1 MNNSNVKINEI
12 LLSMIS
18 FEPLENIK
26 KYYIANKKLIDFNYQ
41 NNKIINDS
49 ILYERMDVIEWLST
63 FVKIFEL
70 PSYKNYI
77 EQCVF
82 MNNVDLLQWFYNY
95 NSAFFSDLTNNEDNL
110 SKYEN
115 CIKQCIST
123 DNIDLLR
130 WFYNFTLIA
139 FTNLINKNDDIFL
152 FMCQHNAI
160 KCWDLIKTVI
170 VGYNVKIE
178 ENVIVDKWKNNDVL
192 FYIFYETAEERSDW
206 SNTSCFSSENWYL
219 RQILKIEDTENLIK
233 KLDLM
238 TDKEFMP
245 STCGMF
251 DKTIID
257 SSKRNS
263 KHCTHKINAKISNFD
278 SLVKP
283 MCKIE
288 NLEKSFKKTYDF
300 NETTIFSFKNSKIL
314 LDEQF
319 EVIKYNIG
327 GKFDMH
333 VDSKQN
339 MYHNHTL
346 LLFPPQKIE
355 GGELIVKYGY
365 CDSMVNKQT
374 EKIIKPHENLWTIVL
389 FPIGVF
395 HASKPVLSGEKITL
409 KGTAY
414 INNIHR
420 IKVIE
425 ERVNYGTLHSYG
437 LADGSYRRNYSN
449 KFYDEKSCWKD
460 DLDLDDVINATF
472 VGCDEEW

>member
-1 MNNSNVKINEI
+1 
-12 LLSMIS
+12 MIS

-77 EQCVF
+77 KQCVF

-95 NSAFFSDLTNNEDNL
+95 NSAFFSDLTNNKNNL

-192 FYIFYETAEERSDW
+192 FYIFHETAEETSTY
-206 SNTSCFSSENWYL
+206 SNISCISSEIWNS
-219 RQILKIEDTENLIK
+219 RQLLKIENAEILIRQLK
-233 KLDLM
+233 SM
-238 TDKEFMP
+238 TDEQFTP

-257 SSKRNS
+257 FSKRNS
-263 KHCTHKINAKISNFD
+263 LHCTEKINAKICNFD
-278 SLVKP
+278 LLVKTL
-283 MCKIE
+283 CKIE
-288 NLEKSFKKTYDF
+288 NLENSFTQMYEVD
-300 NETTIFSFKNSKIL
+300 ESDIFPFANSKIL
-314 LDEQF
+314 LNEHHQF
-319 EVIKYNIG
+319 
-327 GKFDMH
+327 
-333 VDSKQN
+333 S
-339 MYHNHTL
+339 
-346 LLFPPQKIE
+346 P
-355 GGELIVKYGY
+355 
-365 CDSMVNKQT
+365 S
-374 EKIIKPHENLWTIVL
+374 
-389 FPIGVF
+389 
-395 HASKPVLSGEKITL
+395 
-409 KGTAY
+409 
-414 INNIHR
+414 
-420 IKVIE
+420 
-425 ERVNYGTLHSYG
+425 
-437 LADGSYRRNYSN
+437 
-449 KFYDEKSCWKD
+449 
-460 DLDLDDVINATF
+460 
-472 VGCDEEW
+472 